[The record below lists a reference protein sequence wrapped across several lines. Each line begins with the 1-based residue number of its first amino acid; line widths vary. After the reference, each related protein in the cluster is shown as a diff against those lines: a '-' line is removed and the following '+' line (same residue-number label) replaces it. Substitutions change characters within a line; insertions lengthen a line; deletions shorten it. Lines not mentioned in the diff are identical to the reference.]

1 MATKKKKASS
11 RTAKKKP
18 AVAAKKAAKKK
29 PAIAAKKAAKKK
41 PAIAAKKAVAKRKP
55 AVAAK
60 HKPLPA
66 AKAPKKPALA
76 AKKRSVAKPIP
87 ATPAPRVRRRDGAGH
102 LDAQYA
108 ATLRE
113 KSLEGQ
119 VRDPD
124 DAFIG
129 REGHTKD
136 NLAEALGETWVASAT
151 SGEDENEDVFS
162 QGVPEDEGGPFV
174 TTTAGQEFADGTD
187 ASNPER
193 SKREPFPKT

>member
-1 MATKKKKASS
+1 V
-11 RTAKKKP
+11 
-18 AVAAKKAAKKK
+18 AV
-29 PAIAAKKAAKKK
+29 
-41 PAIAAKKAVAKRKP
+41 
-55 AVAAK
+55 
-60 HKPLPA
+60 
-66 AKAPKKPALA
+66 
-76 AKKRSVAKPIP
+76 KKRSAAKPIP
-87 ATPAPRVRRRDGAGH
+87 ATPAPQVRRRDGAGH
-102 LDAQYA
+102 LDAHYA